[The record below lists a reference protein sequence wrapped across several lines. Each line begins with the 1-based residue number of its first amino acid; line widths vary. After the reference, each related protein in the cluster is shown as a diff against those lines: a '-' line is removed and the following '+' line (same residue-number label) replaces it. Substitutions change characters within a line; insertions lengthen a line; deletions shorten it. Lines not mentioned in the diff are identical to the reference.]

1 MFIALSPKKIT
12 VGDEGEIRAIES
24 GNIILHCI
32 HVYVN
37 VLSDVA
43 GWLIK
48 EGKVRRKRYF
58 VLTENALNYYKS
70 EDTKQVLAGS
80 IHLNW

>member
-1 MFIALSPKKIT
+1 MYFCADLFEDIISKNFCVENTPEQLFMCDAS
-12 VGDEGEIRAIES
+12 S
-24 GNIILHCI
+24 G
-32 HVYVN
+32 
-37 VLSDVA
+37 VLV

-70 EDTKQVLAGS
+70 EDTRQVLAGS

>member
-1 MFIALSPKKIT
+1 VA
-12 VGDEGEIRAIES
+12 
-24 GNIILHCI
+24 NI
-32 HVYVN
+32 
-37 VLSDVA
+37 VLRTYINMWPHLIV

>member
-1 MFIALSPKKIT
+1 M
-12 VGDEGEIRAIES
+12 
-24 GNIILHCI
+24 
-32 HVYVN
+32 YVN
-37 VLSDVA
+37 VLSDVVL